1 MTKRTLL
8 TYSAW
13 LLLGGFVTAKAQNAP
28 APAEAPSAPTSPASV
43 PAPVPV
49 KELAVI
55 KTSKGEMTVEFW
67 EDVAPK
73 TVANFK
79 KLAKEGF
86 YNGTAFHR
94 IIKGFMIQGGDPN
107 TKDPSKEGVYGT
119 GDPGYKIKAEFND
132 KKHERGVLSMARSMD
147 PDSAG
152 SQFFICLDPAPFLDR
167 QYTGFGRVVKGE
179 EVLLK
184 IGDTPVASN
193 GRERSKP
200 TERVTVEGVKIIAAQ
215 ENTAPAAAPVPAA
228 PAAK

>member
-200 TERVTVEGVKIIAAQ
+200 TERVTVEGVKIVAAQ